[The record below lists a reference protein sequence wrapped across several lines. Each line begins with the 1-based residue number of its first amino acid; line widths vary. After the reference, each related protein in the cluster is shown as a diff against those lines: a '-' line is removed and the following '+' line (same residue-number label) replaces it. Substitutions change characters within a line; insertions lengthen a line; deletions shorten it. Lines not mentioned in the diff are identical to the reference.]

1 MAHRRASADE
11 DGDPDFVPELKKQLT
26 FEEKSLNHFPK
37 DHWIRREVIF
47 IIRHKYFD
55 NFILTMIA
63 LNSMFLGM
71 SDYGNV
77 DSDGELIAEGSWRN
91 TLIEHSEVVFTVVFS
106 IECMLKVFGMG
117 FTGQRS
123 YLKDRWNWL
132 DFLVVI
138 TSWLSYVPSI
148 PNVSVLRTF
157 RVLRPLKSIS
167 TNPGLQSLVISILNS
182 IPQLVG
188 VLVLLFFVFCLFGIA
203 GLQMF
208 AGPYMHTRC
217 RLTPYPVNNSWTI
230 GQPYE
235 PFRCLP
241 GPNFNLVEDN
251 DFLKAESPWYH
262 PQDCFWPIDDEDLR
276 MCGLTEQGMHQ
287 CHHNTDRIPESD
299 WRWCG
304 SEFDAK
310 GNARFK
316 GKKVMRAG
324 TFVEELNWG
333 FTNFD
338 HIFNG
343 CITIFQGMT
352 LEGWSDMMFM
362 AQDAVSPYVAAIV
375 FILLVLLGAFFVLN
389 LLLAVLEDN
398 FHHAKSEQKPA
409 KPGTPVLEKIVNFI
423 CPFDPPL
430 SENMIENR
438 AKLRLFV
445 EGQGFVM
452 FIMYLIIANTICL
465 AVDHHPADPDF
476 TNVVDAINFMFSLVF
491 AIEMI
496 LKLLALGIL
505 EYLQDTANVF
515 DGVIVILSFVEVIAA
530 PPVVFGGKEGEGGG
544 AITALRSF
552 RLFRIFKLMSKWK
565 SMKKLL
571 VKVIK
576 TVKDLANFGVL
587 LTLFLYI
594 YTLVG
599 MQFFANRLRFDEDGY
614 PIHDIGSAEW
624 KDPAIWPRSNFDD
637 FNHAF
642 GTVFQV
648 LTTENWNNIMYDC
661 RRSTGGASIIYT
673 CSLIIVGN
681 YIFMNLFLAILLG
694 NFSEA
699 DEEEPEA
706 VDEEVPPQA
715 STEESAGPD
724 VKKINVKSHTVV
736 PMDEVTE
743 KLKNEQEI
751 RSKLKKMSKTVEKT
765 TVDNLEDGDTSEKIT
780 SKNNDSIFP
789 LHPNK
794 TLYIFGP
801 DNIFRS
807 SCADIISHP
816 KFDSTILCFIVFSSI
831 VLAIDNPLLNPES
844 DFAIGL
850 LYIDY
855 FLTTLFTIE
864 MCLKIVSLGFWMD
877 EGSYLRN
884 SWNVLD
890 FIVVVISIISTFS
903 SSNSDLKALRSL
915 RALRGLRPLRV
926 INRAPG
932 LKVVVNTMFAS
943 FPDVVNVF
951 AFCFIFFLIFAIFG
965 VNSLKGN
972 MRSCSGDVFDNII
985 EPNAG
990 YLTLLQSP
998 SPYNSMSATEQAW
1011 FGNSSEFGLN
1021 CSSYAYP
1028 SVPCCSELPLTGLT
1042 TSKQVCECW
1051 GGDWKVFQDQRFDH
1065 VGDAL
1070 LTFFQMSTTEGW
1082 VKIMYSMVDSNGIDM
1097 QPIRDNAIAWIYFCI
1112 FFMMIG
1118 SYLALNLFVGVVID
1132 NFNKMKA
1139 QFDGNLA
1146 YLTPEQQE
1154 WMKTQEIARRLRPQK
1169 KKIRPEET
1177 IPGLLFDICF
1187 HPWFEWF
1194 IMWCIIVNTIIMG
1207 MEYFGQSELY
1217 GNFLEAV
1224 NTVFA
1229 MVFTVEAI
1237 IKISAL
1243 KWKYFDDAWNK
1254 FDFLI
1259 VLGTNVGLIFLWVAG
1274 SNIGMTVTILRTFR
1288 IARLLRLMNGTES
1301 ISQLFNTLLLTLPG
1315 LGNIALLL
1323 MLLFFIYAVMG
1334 IQMFSKTEYNGQYS
1348 EYSNFRDFG
1357 TAMVSLLRFST
1368 GESWDAFMHDG
1379 ARNMP
1384 NCVTDPPY
1392 NSSYCG
1398 FNDQVGC
1405 IPLNGCGSS
1414 AMFPFMISFTLLITF
1429 VFLNLFIGVILEGF
1443 QNADESAKAV
1453 KPEDFLKFADH
1464 WATYDPFATCYI
1476 TVYQLEDFVQTLYQP
1491 LGFGEYVASEK
1502 ELQMRINKLNLHVF
1516 SAQRVHF
1523 KDVLMALSTEAIKSN
1538 AIKNG
1543 SEEFNVPNIGIDDTS
1558 ADHGWGAIARES
1570 DSPDQ
1575 SDSSSRTRRMSKF
1588 SFSTK
1593 KKIVS
1598 GEKPVEKKEYVT
1610 SLEEYYAAQLIAAQ
1624 INKLHVSLRKSRRES
1639 GDLNARPLRN
1649 PRISSNDALQSLDN
1663 SANEK
1668 GIEMPNVNSR
1678 SESPKRIYT
1687 NETKSSTGNEEDS
1700 DVLPNHM
1707 TASTEQLLQN
1717 GIAPPKESDLLPMEI
1732 SMASTS
1738 QERVGEVPSPKSD
1751 TNNSKKVTS
1760 PREKY
1765 NEKTGGGMVA
1775 SASAPT
1781 VSSNPSGDKS

>member
-1 MAHRRASADE
+1 
-11 DGDPDFVPELKKQLT
+11 
-26 FEEKSLNHFPK
+26 
-37 DHWIRREVIF
+37 
-47 IIRHKYFD
+47 
-55 NFILTMIA
+55 MIA
-63 LNSMFLGM
+63 LNSMFLGL

-77 DSDGELIAEGSWRN
+77 DSKGELIANGSWRN
-91 TLIEHSEVVFTVVFS
+91 TLIEQSEVVFTVVFS
-106 IECMLKVFGMG
+106 IECLLKVFGMG
-117 FTGQRS
+117 FTGQKS

-208 AGPYMHTRC
+208 SGPYMHTRC
-217 RLTPYPVNNSWTI
+217 RLTPYPVNNSWSY
-230 GQPYE
+230 GVPYE
-235 PFRCLP
+235 PYRCLDA
-241 GPNFNLVEDN
+241 PNFNLVEDN
-251 DFLKAESPWYH
+251 DFLKAESPWYN
-262 PQDCFWPIDDEDLR
+262 PQDCFWPIDEDDVR
-276 MCGLTEQGMHQ
+276 MCGLTEQGLHQ
-287 CHHNTDRIPESD
+287 CHHDTHRIPESE

-310 GNARFK
+310 GNERFK
-316 GKKVMRAG
+316 GKKLMRAG
-324 TFVEELNWG
+324 TFIEDLNWG

-338 HIFNG
+338 NIFNG

-409 KPGTPVLEKIVNFI
+409 KAGTPILEKVVGFI
-423 CPFDPPL
+423 CPFEVPL
-430 SENMIENR
+430 SDTMRENR

-465 AVDHHPADPDF
+465 AVDHYPANPEF
-476 TNVVDAINFMFSLVF
+476 TNIVDAINFLFSLVF
-491 AIEMI
+491 TIEMI
-496 LKLLALGIL
+496 LKLLALGLL

-515 DGVIVILSFVEVIAA
+515 DGIIVILSFVEVIAA

-565 SMKKLL
+565 SMKQLL

-599 MQFFANRLRFDEDGY
+599 MQFFANRLRYDEEGY

-624 KDPAIWPRSNFDD
+624 KDPADWPRSNFDD

-694 NFSEA
+694 NFSEP
-699 DEEEPEA
+699 DEEDSLSDES
-706 VDEEVPPQA
+706 EEV
-715 STEESAGPD
+715 EGESSE
-724 VKKINVKSHTVV
+724 VKKISVKSSTVV
-736 PMDEVTE
+736 PVLDEVTE

-751 RSKLKKMSKTVEKT
+751 RSKLKKMSKSVEKT
-765 TVDNLEDGDTSEKIT
+765 TLETLEDGDMSDKIT

-789 LHPNK
+789 LHPTK
-794 TLYIFGP
+794 TLYLFGP

-807 SCADIISHP
+807 SCANVISHP

-831 VLAIDNPLLNPES
+831 VLAVDNPLLNPES
-844 DFAIGL
+844 GFAIAL

-855 FLTTLFTIE
+855 TLTFIFTIE
-864 MCLKIVSLGFWMD
+864 MLLKIVALGFWMD
-877 EGSYLRN
+877 QGSYLRN
-884 SWNVLD
+884 SWNILD

-972 MRSCSGDVFDNII
+972 MRSCSGEVFDNII
-985 EPNAG
+985 EPDNA
-990 YLTLLQSP
+990 YLSYLEEP
-998 SPYNSMSATEQAW
+998 VAYNSLSDAQQVW
-1011 FGNSSEFGLN
+1011 FGPSSDFDLN
-1021 CSSYAYP
+1021 CSSYSYP
-1028 SVPCCSELPLTGLT
+1028 SAPCCSELPLSGLT

-1051 GGDWKVFQDQRFDH
+1051 GGDWKVFQDQKFDH

-1097 QPIRDNAIAWIYFCI
+1097 QPIRDNSVVWIYFCI

-1169 KKIRPEET
+1169 KRIRPEET
-1177 IPGLLFDICF
+1177 IPALLFDICF
-1187 HPWFEWF
+1187 HSWFEWF
-1194 IMWCIIVNTIIMG
+1194 IMWCIIVNTVIMG

-1243 KWKYFDDAWNK
+1243 KKKYFDDAWNK
-1254 FDFLI
+1254 FDFAI
-1259 VLGTNVGLIFLWVAG
+1259 VLGTNVGLVFLWVAG

-1323 MLLFFIYAVMG
+1323 VLLFFIYAVMG

-1357 TAMVSLLRFST
+1357 VAMISLLRFST

-1379 ARNMP
+1379 ARSMP
-1384 NCVTDPPY
+1384 GCVEDPPY

-1414 AMFPFMISFTLLITF
+1414 AMFPFMISFTLIITF

-1453 KPEDFLKFADH
+1453 KPEDFLKFAEH

-1491 LGFGEYVASEK
+1491 LGFGEYVASTK
-1502 ELQMRINKLNLHVF
+1502 ELQMRINKLKLHVF
-1516 SAQRVHF
+1516 SNQRVHF
-1523 KDVLMALSTEAIKSN
+1523 KDVLMALSTEAIKVN
-1538 AIKNG
+1538 ALKKGN
-1543 SEEFNVPNIGIDDTS
+1543 EEFNVPNLGNDDTS
-1558 ADHGWGAIARES
+1558 GDHGWGAIVRET
-1570 DSPDQ
+1570 
-1575 SDSSSRTRRMSKF
+1575 DSSNGPIMSSSKKSRRFTFTSR
-1588 SFSTK
+1588 K
-1593 KKIVS
+1593 KLIVN
-1598 GEKPVEKKEYVT
+1598 EHVEEKKQYVT

-1624 INKLHVSLRKSRRES
+1624 INRLHVSIRKNRKNQTSSQEPS
-1639 GDLNARPLRN
+1639 AGARPLRN
-1649 PRISSNDALQSLDN
+1649 PRISSCDALQSLDN
-1663 SANEK
+1663 SFCDEK
-1668 GIEMPNVNSR
+1668 DQGQVNSR
-1678 SESPKRIYT
+1678 SPSPERDYSKDS
-1687 NETKSSTGNEEDS
+1687 KDMKLVEENDDDE

-1707 TASTEQLLQN
+1707 TASTERLLQD
-1717 GIAPPKESDLLPMEI
+1717 GIPPPKETDLLPMEI
-1732 SMASTS
+1732 SITS
-1738 QERVGEVPSPKSD
+1738 QTSQQEK
-1751 TNNSKKVTS
+1751 NNEARRSNAKDTS
-1760 PREKY
+1760 PRERYVQK
-1765 NEKTGGGMVA
+1765 GLAA

-1781 VSSNPSGDKS
+1781 VNGRNNS

>member
-1 MAHRRASADE
+1 
-11 DGDPDFVPELKKQLT
+11 
-26 FEEKSLNHFPK
+26 
-37 DHWIRREVIF
+37 
-47 IIRHKYFD
+47 
-55 NFILTMIA
+55 MIA

-71 SDYGNV
+71 SDYQNV
-77 DSDGELIAEGSWRN
+77 NVDGELIAKGSWRN
-91 TLIEHSEVVFTVVFS
+91 TLIEQSEVVFTVVFS

-117 FTGQRS
+117 FTGKKS

-138 TSWLSYVPSI
+138 TSWLSYVPAI

-167 TNPGLQSLVISILNS
+167 TNPGLQSLVVSILNS

-208 AGPYMHTRC
+208 SGPFMHTRC
-217 RLTPYPVNNSWTI
+217 RITPYPVNTSWSP
-230 GQPYE
+230 GLPYE
-235 PFRCLP
+235 PYRCLDA
-241 GPNFNLVEDN
+241 PNFNLVEDE
-251 DFLKAESPWYH
+251 DWMKAESPWYVA
-262 PQDCFWPIDDEDLR
+262 QDCTWPLDEEDLR
-276 MCGLTEQGMHQ
+276 MCTLTGQGLHQ
-287 CHHNTDRIPESD
+287 CHHDTHRIPESE

-304 SEFDAK
+304 SDFDAK
-310 GNARFK
+310 GNERFID
-316 GKKVMRAG
+316 KKTMKSA
-324 TFVEELNWG
+324 THIEELNWG

-338 HIFNG
+338 NIFNG

-362 AQDAVSPYVAAIV
+362 AQDAVSPYIAATV

-398 FHHAKSEQKPA
+398 FHHAKGEQKPA
-409 KPGTPVLEKIVNFI
+409 KPGYPILEKFVGFI
-423 CPFDPPL
+423 CPFEIPL
-430 SENMIENR
+430 NESMTENR
-438 AKLRLFV
+438 AKLRLFI
-445 EGQGFVM
+445 ESHFFEM

-465 AVDHHPADPDF
+465 AVDHYPSDPAF
-476 TNVVDAINFMFSLVF
+476 TNIVDAINFLFSLVF
-491 AIEMI
+491 TIEMI
-496 LKLLALGIL
+496 LKLMALGLL
-505 EYLQDTANVF
+505 EYLQDTTNVF
-515 DGVIVILSFVEVIAA
+515 DGIIVILSFVEVIAA
-530 PPVVFGGKEGEGGG
+530 PPVVFGGQEGESGG

-599 MQFFANRLRFDEDGY
+599 MQFFANRLRYDEDGY
-614 PIHDIGSAEW
+614 PIEDIGSDEW
-624 KDPAIWPRSNFDD
+624 ENPAIWPRSNFDD

-648 LTTENWNNIMYDC
+648 LTTENWNNVMYDC
-661 RRSTGGASIIYT
+661 RRSTGGMSILYA

-694 NFSEA
+694 NFSEP
-699 DEEEPEA
+699 DEEDAEGEEEDDDGE
-706 VDEEVPPQA
+706 VDENGNTP
-715 STEESAGPD
+715 
-724 VKKINVKSHTVV
+724 VKKINVKSNTVV
-736 PMDEVTE
+736 PVVDEVTE
-743 KLKNEQEI
+743 KLKQEREI
-751 RSKLKKMSKTVEKT
+751 RSKLKQISKNNDKKTVET
-765 TVDNLEDGDTSEKIT
+765 LEEGDDDVGKMT

-789 LHPNK
+789 LHPTK
-794 TLYIFGP
+794 TLCLFGP
-801 DNIFRS
+801 DNLFRS
-807 SCADIISHP
+807 SCANLISHP
-816 KFDSTILCFIVFSSI
+816 KFDTTILAFIVFSSI
-831 VLAIDNPLLNPES
+831 VLAVDNPLLNPES
-844 DFAIGL
+844 GFAKAL

-855 FLTTLFTIE
+855 VLTTIFTIE
-864 MCLKIVSLGFWMD
+864 MLLKVVALGFVMN
-877 EGSYLRN
+877 EGTYLRN

-890 FIVVVISIISTFS
+890 CIVVVISIISTFS
-903 SSNSDLKALRSL
+903 ASNSDLKALRSL

-972 MRSCSGDVFDNII
+972 MRACSGDVYDNII
-985 EPNAG
+985 APNSD
-990 YLTLLQSP
+990 YLSYLEAP
-998 SPYNSMSATEQAW
+998 VAYNSMTSVQQEW
-1011 FGNSSEFGLN
+1011 FGPNSDFGLN
-1021 CSSYAYP
+1021 CSSYDYP
-1028 SVPCCSELPLTGLT
+1028 DAPCCDGLPLSGET
-1042 TSKQVCECW
+1042 TSRMVCDCW
-1051 GGDWKVFQDQRFDH
+1051 GGDWKMVMDSSFDN
-1065 VGDAL
+1065 VGAAL

-1082 VKIMYSMVDSNGIDM
+1082 VKIMFAMVDANGIDM
-1097 QPIRDNAIAWIYFCI
+1097 QPIRDNSVVWIYFCI

-1146 YLTPEQQE
+1146 YLTAEQQE

-1169 KKIRPEET
+1169 KRIRPDEA

-1187 HPWFEWF
+1187 HSWFEWF
-1194 IMWCIIVNTIIMG
+1194 IMWCIIVNTVIMG

-1243 KWKYFDDAWNK
+1243 KWKYFDDTWNK
-1254 FDFLI
+1254 FDFAI
-1259 VLGTNVGLIFLWVAG
+1259 VLGTNVGLIFLWIAG

-1323 MLLFFIYAVMG
+1323 TLMFFIYAVMG
-1334 IQMFSKTEYNGQYS
+1334 IQMFSKTEYNGQYN

-1357 TAMVSLLRFST
+1357 VAMVSLLRFST

-1379 ARNMP
+1379 ARNNP
-1384 NCVTDPPY
+1384 GCVVDPVY
-1392 NSSYCG
+1392 NSSFCG
-1398 FNDQVGC
+1398 FNDQIGC
-1405 IPLNGCGSS
+1405 IPLNGCGST

-1453 KPEDFLKFADH
+1453 KPEDFIKFAEQ
-1464 WATYDPFATCYI
+1464 WAMYDPFATCYI
-1476 TVYQLEDFVQTLYQP
+1476 TIFQLEDFVQTLYQP

-1502 ELQMRINKLNLHVF
+1502 ELQMRINKLKLHVF
-1516 SAQRVHF
+1516 AGQRVHF
-1523 KDVLMALSTEAIKSN
+1523 KDVLMALSTEAIKTN
-1538 AIKNG
+1538 ALKRG
-1543 SEEFNVPNIGIDDTS
+1543 SEEFNLPAIGMDENSTS
-1558 ADHGWGAIARES
+1558 EHGWGSISRDS
-1570 DSPDQ
+1570 DSTLLGANV
-1575 SDSSSRTRRMSKF
+1575 SSKNKKRRF
-1588 SFSTK
+1588 SFSSR
-1593 KKIVS
+1593 V
-1598 GEKPVEKKEYVT
+1598 VEKKEEDKQFVT

-1624 INKLHVSLRKSRRES
+1624 INRLHVGLKRAREKVAERKE
-1639 GDLNARPLRN
+1639 AERN
-1649 PRISSNDALQSLDN
+1649 GTTA
-1663 SANEK
+1663 
-1668 GIEMPNVNSR
+1668 
-1678 SESPKRIYT
+1678 
-1687 NETKSSTGNEEDS
+1687 
-1700 DVLPNHM
+1700 
-1707 TASTEQLLQN
+1707 AST
-1717 GIAPPKESDLLPMEI
+1717 A
-1732 SMASTS
+1732 
-1738 QERVGEVPSPKSD
+1738 
-1751 TNNSKKVTS
+1751 
-1760 PREKY
+1760 
-1765 NEKTGGGMVA
+1765 
-1775 SASAPT
+1775 
-1781 VSSNPSGDKS
+1781 NPSGAVSLVPPKTDALMSMDNSLTDEVPQDHDNKEDSKEDVSGEGQVPAKHVPAARTHTRQEGEVQTPPRAGGGEKIEVDPAPRLPLEISRRTPPPPRNPVPTASSSSSRGGGGGKEGGESPRAVARNVEKGLVNSASTPAIHNSSGSSGGNNS

>member
-1 MAHRRASADE
+1 
-11 DGDPDFVPELKKQLT
+11 VKKQTT
-26 FEEKSLNHFPK
+26 FEKKSFYYFTK
-37 DHWIRREVIF
+37 DHWLRERAIF
-47 IIRHKYFD
+47 IITHRYFD

-63 LNSMFLGM
+63 LNSFFLGL
-71 SDYGNV
+71 SDYEYV
-77 DSDGELIAEGSWRN
+77 DGEGELIANGSWRN
-91 TLIEHSEVVFTVVFS
+91 TLIEQSEVVFTVVFS

-117 FTGQRS
+117 FTGKHS

-132 DFLVVI
+132 DFVVVI
-138 TSWLSYVPSI
+138 TSWLSYVPAI

-167 TNPGLQSLVISILNS
+167 TNPGLQSLVVSILNS

-208 AGPYMHTRC
+208 SGPFMHTRC
-217 RLTPYPVNNSWTI
+217 RLTPYPVNTSWTSDL
-230 GQPYE
+230 PYE
-235 PFRCLP
+235 PYRCLDA
-241 GPNFNLVEDN
+241 PNFDLLEDE
-251 DFLKAESPWYH
+251 DWLKAESPWYNA
-262 PQDCFWPIDDEDLR
+262 QDCFWPIDEDDLR
-276 MCGLTEQGMHQ
+276 MCTLTGQGLHM
-287 CHHNTDRIPESD
+287 CHHDTHRIPEEE

-310 GNARFK
+310 GNARFVD
-316 GKKVMRAG
+316 KKTMRAG
-324 TFVEELNWG
+324 THIEELNWG
-333 FTNFD
+333 YTNFD
-338 HIFNG
+338 NIFIG

-398 FHHAKSEQKPA
+398 FHHAKIEQKPA
-409 KPGTPVLEKIVNFI
+409 TPGISILERIVGLI
-423 CPFDPPL
+423 CPFEAPL
-430 SENMIENR
+430 SANMIENR

-445 EGQGFVM
+445 ESQAFVM

-465 AVDHHPADPDF
+465 AVDHYPANPEF
-476 TNVVDAINFMFSLVF
+476 TNIVDAINFLFSLVF
-491 AIEMI
+491 TIEMI
-496 LKLLALGIL
+496 LKLLALGLL
-505 EYLQDTANVF
+505 EYLQDTANIF

-530 PPVVFGGKEGEGGG
+530 PPVVFGGQEEEGGG

-599 MQFFANRLRFDEDGY
+599 MQFFANRLRYDADGY
-614 PIHDIGSAEW
+614 PIEDIGSDEW
-624 KDPAIWPRSNFDD
+624 EDPALWPRSNFDD

-648 LTTENWNNIMYDC
+648 LTTENWNNVMYDC
-661 RRSTGGASIIYT
+661 RRSSGGVSIFYI

-699 DEEEPEA
+699 DEEEPEP
-706 VDEEVPPQA
+706 DEE
-715 STEESAGPD
+715 EEDEEGGKDEGKEGDTNGDND
-724 VKKINVKSHTVV
+724 VKKINVKSNSVV
-736 PMDEVTE
+736 PVISQDEVTE
-743 KLKNEQEI
+743 KLKNEQEM
-751 RSKLKKMSKTVEKT
+751 RLKLKAISKNAEKK
-765 TVDNLEDGDTSEKIT
+765 TVDNLEEGDDDMGKIT

-789 LHPNK
+789 LHPSK
-794 TLYIFGP
+794 TLYLFGP
-801 DNIFRS
+801 DNTFRS
-807 SCADIISHP
+807 MCANLISHP
-816 KFDSTILCFIVFSSI
+816 KFDTTILAIIVFSSI
-831 VLAIDNPLLNPES
+831 VLAVDNPLLNPDS
-844 DFAIGL
+844 GFAKAL

-855 FLTTLFTIE
+855 FLTTLFTVE
-864 MCLKIVSLGFWMD
+864 MLLKIIALGFWMD
-877 EGSYLRN
+877 QGSYLRN

-972 MRSCSGDVFDNII
+972 MRSCQGDVFDNII
-985 EPNAG
+985 SANKTYLSYLQEPHA
-990 YLTLLQSP
+990 YDKLTDTQL
-998 SPYNSMSATEQAW
+998 EW
-1011 FGNSSEFGLN
+1011 FGPNSDFGLN
-1021 CSSYAYP
+1021 CSSYDYP
-1028 SVPCCSELPLTGLT
+1028 DAPCCAQLPLSGET
-1042 TSKQVCECW
+1042 TSRQVCNCW
-1051 GGDWKVFQDQRFDH
+1051 GGDWKVVMDMGFDN

-1082 VKIMYSMVDSNGIDM
+1082 VKIMYAMVDANGIDM
-1097 QPIRDNAIAWIYFCI
+1097 QPIRDNSIVWIYFCI

-1169 KKIRPEET
+1169 KRIRPEEA

-1187 HPWFEWF
+1187 HSWFEWF
-1194 IMWCIIVNTIIMG
+1194 IMWCIIVNTVIMG

-1229 MVFTVEAI
+1229 MVFTVEAV
-1237 IKISAL
+1237 IKLSAL
-1243 KWKYFDDAWNK
+1243 KWKYFDDTWNK
-1254 FDFLI
+1254 FDFAI

-1334 IQMFSKTEYNGQYS
+1334 IQMFSKTAYNGQYS
-1348 EYSNFRDFG
+1348 EHSNFRDFG
-1357 TAMVSLLRFST
+1357 VAMISLLRFST
-1368 GESWDAFMHDG
+1368 GESWEAFMHDG
-1379 ARNMP
+1379 ARHLDG
-1384 NCVTDPPY
+1384 CVVDPVY
-1392 NSSYCG
+1392 NASYCG
-1398 FNDQVGC
+1398 FNDQIGC
-1405 IPLNGCGSS
+1405 IPLNGCGSM

-1453 KPEDFLKFADH
+1453 KPEDFLKFAEH
-1464 WATYDPFATCYI
+1464 WSTYDPFATCYI
-1476 TVYQLEDFVQTLYQP
+1476 TIFQLEDFVQTLYAP

-1502 ELQMRINKLNLHVF
+1502 ELQLRISKLKLHVF
-1516 SAQRVHF
+1516 SGQRVHF
-1523 KDVLMALSTEAIKSN
+1523 KDVLTALSTEAIKTN
-1538 AIKNG
+1538 AIKKGN
-1543 SEEFNVPNIGIDDTS
+1543 EEFSLPTFCDDS
-1558 ADHGWGAIARES
+1558 SGDHGWGSISRDSDLLPES
-1570 DSPDQ
+1570 ASKK
-1575 SDSSSRTRRMSKF
+1575 SKMFTFNSR
-1588 SFSTK
+1588 
-1593 KKIVS
+1593 
-1598 GEKPVEKKEYVT
+1598 KKEASESKEVPKQYVT
-1610 SLEEYYAAQLIAAQ
+1610 SMEEYYAAQLIAAQ
-1624 INKLHVSLRKSRRES
+1624 INRLHVGLRKRRES
-1639 GDLNARPLRN
+1639 TEVEAAAAADSVP
-1649 PRISSNDALQSLDN
+1649 PVSSVQPKVVDALISMDN
-1663 SANEK
+1663 SITDDQELQENFYRENKEDLDDDAGTK
-1668 GIEMPNVNSR
+1668 PQLQ
-1678 SESPKRIYT
+1678 ESPLPPPRQ
-1687 NETKSSTGNEEDS
+1687 S
-1700 DVLPNHM
+1700 DIV
-1707 TASTEQLLQN
+1707 
-1717 GIAPPKESDLLPMEI
+1717 PMEI
-1732 SMASTS
+1732 SMASS
-1738 QERVGEVPSPKSD
+1738 APNEEGEQAHSSSSAQNESPRSLRNTEKGLLNSAS
-1751 TNNSKKVTS
+1751 TPAVHGNSGAENNS
-1760 PREKY
+1760 
-1765 NEKTGGGMVA
+1765 
-1775 SASAPT
+1775 
-1781 VSSNPSGDKS
+1781 